1 MASSTLRRWARVGK
15 IKSKRTEGGHRRFWV
30 EQSIRVGVCYCRVS
44 SSKQKDDLRRQVAAK
59 REAYPGHEVIED
71 IGSGINFR
79 RKGLNALLER
89 VLRGSVSEVV
99 VAHRDRL
106 ARFGFDLIEWL
117 CVRSGT
123 RVVVLD
129 GAVAEP
135 QTKLCADLVSII
147 TVFACRIQGRR
158 RYVSK
163 NPDLPDCRAAADSEA
178 MVRGCAL
185 LVQPSDNPPKDSGN
199 EGELEG
205 N

>member
-1 MASSTLRRWARVGK
+1 M
-15 IKSKRTEGGHRRFWV
+15 
-30 EQSIRVGVCYCRVS
+30 
-44 SSKQKDDLRRQVAAK
+44 

-205 N
+205 NQDPSGARSAGVGEQCSVPSQERRYPRRLSGGEQREEEVQKD